1 MAAGASTFF
10 PVVFVTNEYGF
21 FKVREAN
28 LGVTPFKEV
37 MLLVD
42 QMHIASD
49 TMYFFVKVNQTAF
62 MHVMTLANVKYEV
75 MTVSAETIVNIMTH
89 VLPCTPEVK
98 AFCKDPINTSMFHTL
113 YNFYGVCI
121 KNIQSVIASELQ
133 PTTLQTA
140 NSPSVDQPKDEISP
154 SIDQL
159 VEQWAESD
167 TSVDPIDAFLMDFS
181 NEDIAIA
188 HANFEATDFYDSMNI
203 DNVPFVDV

>member
-1 MAAGASTFF
+1 MTTVF
-10 PVVFVTNEYGF
+10 PVVFVTNEFGF

-42 QMHIASD
+42 QMHIAAD
-49 TMYFFVKVNQTAF
+49 TMYFFVKVNHTAF
-62 MHVMTLANVKYEV
+62 VNVMTLANVKYELMV
-75 MTVSAETIVNIMTH
+75 VSAETVVNIMTH

-98 AFCKDPINTSMFHTL
+98 AFCKDTVNTSMFHTL

-133 PTTLQTA
+133 PTTPLTA
-140 NSPSVDQPKDEISP
+140 VTPPSVDLPKDEISP

-167 TSVDPIDAFLMDFS
+167 TSVDPIDAFLMELA
-181 NEDIAIA
+181 NEDIDIG
-188 HANFEATDFYDSMNI
+188 HANLEDFDATDFFDSMNI
-203 DNVPFVDV
+203 DNEPLVDV